1 MIKAVGLFLFMVLK
15 ILGWLLLILFILL
28 IAMLLFVLFVPVR
41 YRIMIQ
47 NERDA
52 ASGNNLVKNI
62 QAQAKIS
69 WLLHFIY
76 INLNYGPK
84 GFTNEIRAAGLD
96 VRKVLAGF
104 TKRRE
109 KRQNR
114 NRAAK
119 EEPDL
124 GRRTDAAQSMSEQTI
139 GPLEPDARNQ
149 TINTAELEE
158 NERSVSLNENISQS
172 KALDEEA
179 KDENISQSKALDEE
193 LKNEEAKDETEIL
206 ESKIIDSGKNKTSK
220 DPKKRRKKKNILSAL
235 YSGIRKKLYAIKNTI
250 TGIRTK
256 FSIIREKIHMLYGE
270 ITSPGNRNAVS
281 HLWKEL
287 CYLVLKYKPRKVSAE
302 LAFSLADP
310 ALTGEVL
317 GMISMFPHVY
327 RNPYHITADF
337 ESDKLYVEGELELQ
351 GKVTGY
357 VMVMIFIRLIRDKD
371 CMAVFRRIM
380 GKS

>member
-15 ILGWLLLILFILL
+15 ILGWLLLTLFILL

-52 ASGNNLVKNI
+52 ASGNSLVKNI
-62 QAQAKIS
+62 QAQAKVS
-69 WLLHFIY
+69 WLLHFIH

-104 TKRRE
+104 NKRRE
-109 KRQNR
+109 KKQNR

-119 EEPDL
+119 EEPDS
-124 GRRTDAAQSMSEQTI
+124 GRRTDTTQSMSEQTI
-139 GPLEPDARNQ
+139 DPLEPDAKNQ

-172 KALDEEA
+172 KALAEEA
-179 KDENISQSKALDEE
+179 KDENVSQSKALA
-193 LKNEEAKDETEIL
+193 EEAKDETEIL
-206 ESKIIDSGKNKTSK
+206 ESKIIDSEKNKTSK
-220 DPKKRRKKKNILSAL
+220 DHKKRRKKKNILSEL
-235 YSGIRKKLYAIKNTI
+235 YSGIQKKLYAIKNAI

-256 FSIIREKIHMLYGE
+256 LSIIREKIHMLYGE

-327 RNPYHITADF
+327 RSPYHITADF

>member
-15 ILGWLLLILFILL
+15 ILGWLLLTLFILL

-52 ASGNNLVKNI
+52 ASGNSLIKNI
-62 QAQAKIS
+62 QAQAKVS
-69 WLLHFIY
+69 WLLHFIH

-104 TKRRE
+104 NKRRE
-109 KRQNR
+109 KKQNR

-119 EEPDL
+119 EEPDS
-124 GRRTDAAQSMSEQTI
+124 GRRTDTTQSMSEQTI
-139 GPLEPDARNQ
+139 DPLEPDAKNQ

-158 NERSVSLNENISQS
+158 NERSVSLNENVSQS
-172 KALDEEA
+172 KALA
-179 KDENISQSKALDEE
+179 
-193 LKNEEAKDETEIL
+193 EEAKDETEIL
-206 ESKIIDSGKNKTSK
+206 ESKIIDSEKNKTSK
-220 DPKKRRKKKNILSAL
+220 DHKKRRKKKNILSEL
-235 YSGIRKKLYAIKNTI
+235 YSGIQKKLYAIKNAI

-256 FSIIREKIHMLYGE
+256 LSIIREKIHMLYGE

-327 RNPYHITADF
+327 RSPYHITADF